1 MDSECNIQ
9 NFGDLKA
16 EIYNRKTNRVQSIQ
30 WLKEK
35 KQTMICK
42 ALPKNKIIEEQ
53 INRGELNQSYVTC

>member
-35 KQTMICK
+35 KQTMMCK
-42 ALPKNKIIEEQ
+42 ALPKNIIIEE
-53 INRGELNQSYVTC
+53 